1 MDILS
6 PEILDKLLAMPV
18 LLVVIYVLWN
28 NHKTIT
34 NLINLVGKD
43 KKKEE

>member
-34 NLINLVGKD
+34 NLIDLIKSEKKD
-43 KKKEE
+43 KG